1 MGDLKMAADVTWL
14 IGGWW
19 TRWSAENQTKV
30 MTTIITMA
38 ILILIIK
45 YDDYVYDPSHS
56 LILKVI
62 PKFQHGCLKIV
73 QNHNLGVMILD
84 NFETAMLKFWDY
96 FENYFG

>member
-19 TRWSAENQTKV
+19 TQWSAENQTKV

-45 YDDYVYDPSHS
+45 YDDYVYDHSHS
-56 LILKVI
+56 L
-62 PKFQHGCLKIV
+62 PHS
-73 QNHNLGVMILD
+73 HPGVMILD

>member
-1 MGDLKMAADVTWL
+1 
-14 IGGWW
+14 
-19 TRWSAENQTKV
+19 

-45 YDDYVYDPSHS
+45 YDDYVYDHSHS
-56 LILKVI
+56 L
-62 PKFQHGCLKIV
+62 PHS
-73 QNHNLGVMILD
+73 HPGVMILD